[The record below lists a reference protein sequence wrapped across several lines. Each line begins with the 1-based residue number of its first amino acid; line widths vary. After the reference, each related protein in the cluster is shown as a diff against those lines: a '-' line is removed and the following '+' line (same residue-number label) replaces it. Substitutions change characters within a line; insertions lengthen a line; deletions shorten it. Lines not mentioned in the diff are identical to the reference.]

1 MRDWRGWFVALL
13 PLLAACSSTHP
24 YLVTTENCF
33 CEEFTYRD
41 ERANFTVEVTAR
53 YEVRER
59 VTSIVELTFRNM
71 GRDTLDL
78 RQAFVKGTAK
88 NVRYQFNNRFQ
99 PLPYVAVPPG
109 ESYSMVMEGSD
120 TEIVA
125 DPWHKIAGEHVTIEL
140 RGLMTGLRRVDPVVL
155 TLIPRNPKLSS

>member
-1 MRDWRGWFVALL
+1 MREWRGWFVALL

-24 YLVTTENCF
+24 YLVTTDNCF

-41 ERANFTVEVTAR
+41 EGANFTVEVAAR
-53 YEVRER
+53 YEVGER
-59 VTSIVELTFRNM
+59 VTSIIELTFRNM
-71 GRDTLDL
+71 GSDTLDL

-109 ESYSMVMEGSD
+109 ESYTMVMEGGD

-125 DPWHKIAGEHVTIEL
+125 DPWHKIAGEQVRIEL
-140 RGLMTGLRRVDPVVL
+140 RGLMMGLRRVDPVVI
-155 TLIPRNPKLSS
+155 TMIPRNPKLSS